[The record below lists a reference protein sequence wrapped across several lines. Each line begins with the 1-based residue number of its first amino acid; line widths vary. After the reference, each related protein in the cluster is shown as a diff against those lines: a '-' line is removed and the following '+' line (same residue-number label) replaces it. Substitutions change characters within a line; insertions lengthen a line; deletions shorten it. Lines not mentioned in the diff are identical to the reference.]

1 MKFLKVINHIKIV
14 PRWIIFALDLCI
26 ASIVFVGAYLVFHNF
41 DLSTFRTQDT
51 AEIYFYCLAATA
63 VAFSFFRLYLG
74 IIRYTSAIDSIRILS
89 AVLFMTVILFTCK
102 LVFIIFN
109 LKTSI
114 NTQFVIL
121 YALLLFLALITYRTS
136 IKIFFQYTK
145 TIKKTKKNVVVYGA
159 GELGIAV
166 KRTFDHDLTSNRIIV
181 AYLDDNS
188 AKIGKSID
196 GVKIY
201 SPNELEK
208 VIQKMDIDELILSSY
223 SIPPNKKSTLIDI
236 CLEHNIHVLTLPPIN
251 RIMNGSLNLNQIKKV
266 KIEDLL
272 ERSQIEIDNDNIRKQ
287 LEGKRVLVTGA
298 AGSIGSEIAKQLSK
312 YRPQMI
318 VLCDQAESPLHNLQ
332 LDLQE
337 RFKDQIYHAFIADV
351 KNIERMKVLF
361 NTFKPQ
367 VVYHAAAYKHVP
379 MMESHPIE
387 GVHTNV
393 RGTFNVANLSVEYK
407 VQKFVFVSTDK
418 AVNPTNI
425 MGATKRIAEIYVQS
439 LNNNLQNTL
448 GEKGTKFITTRF
460 GNVLGSNG
468 SVIPRFREQI
478 EKGGPVTVTHPEITR
493 YFMTIP
499 EACRL
504 VVEAGCMGNGG
515 EIFVFDMGKS
525 VKIVD
530 LAEKMIKLSGYVPYQ
545 DIDIKF
551 TGLRPGEKLYEELLN
566 DLENTLPTHHEK
578 IMIAKVRENDY
589 EQVQLQLHELFELL
603 KTQHTVNIVRHMKQM
618 VPEFRSQNSIYE
630 QLDQGPLIEK
640 GGLGAANH
648 R

>member
-1 MKFLKVINHIKIV
+1 
-14 PRWIIFALDLCI
+14 
-26 ASIVFVGAYLVFHNF
+26 
-41 DLSTFRTQDT
+41 
-51 AEIYFYCLAATA
+51 
-63 VAFSFFRLYLG
+63 
-74 IIRYTSAIDSIRILS
+74 
-89 AVLFMTVILFTCK
+89 
-102 LVFIIFN
+102 
-109 LKTSI
+109 
-114 NTQFVIL
+114 
-121 YALLLFLALITYRTS
+121 
-136 IKIFFQYTK
+136 
-145 TIKKTKKNVVVYGA
+145 
-159 GELGIAV
+159 
-166 KRTFDHDLTSNRIIV
+166 
-181 AYLDDNS
+181 
-188 AKIGKSID
+188 
-196 GVKIY
+196 
-201 SPNELEK
+201 
-208 VIQKMDIDELILSSY
+208 
-223 SIPPNKKSTLIDI
+223 
-236 CLEHNIHVLTLPPIN
+236 PPIN

-515 EIFVFDMGKS
+515 EIFVF
-525 VKIVD
+525 
-530 LAEKMIKLSGYVPYQ
+530 
-545 DIDIKF
+545 
-551 TGLRPGEKLYEELLN
+551 
-566 DLENTLPTHHEK
+566 
-578 IMIAKVRENDY
+578 
-589 EQVQLQLHELFELL
+589 
-603 KTQHTVNIVRHMKQM
+603 
-618 VPEFRSQNSIYE
+618 
-630 QLDQGPLIEK
+630 
-640 GGLGAANH
+640 
-648 R
+648 